1 MNESNVAI
9 VPAIGGYGVDDI
21 YLGLR
26 GVFTSGSHWQPE
38 PEAPRAGPRAGGSK
52 LQVQVEGPGDTPATS
67 RACGHIERHR
77 GIKALV

>member
-26 GVFTSGSHWQPE
+26 GVFTSHWQPE
-38 PEAPRAGPRAGGSK
+38 PEAPGPRPGAGPGPAGPNFKFKLKARAT
-52 LQVQVEGPGDTPATS
+52 LQLLV
-67 RACGHIERHR
+67 GHVAI
-77 GIKALV
+77 

>member
-26 GVFTSGSHWQPE
+26 GVFTSHWQPE

-67 RACGHIERHR
+67 RACSHIERHR